1 MILAGNLQGWDGK
14 KLLLLYK
21 RANVS
26 ILYFQIFLRAR
37 SNTVHLQ
44 TNIKYKKTTKTQER
58 KKGRRRKNTA
68 RHTAIANL
76 EYEKTKL
83 KQQAKVDKK
92 DMYSSLQ

>member
-44 TNIKYKKTTKTQER
+44 TNIKYKK
-58 KKGRRRKNTA
+58 KKKNNKNT
-68 RHTAIANL
+68 R
-76 EYEKTKL
+76 EKKRKEEKKHSKAYSDCKL
-83 KQQAKVDKK
+83 RI
-92 DMYSSLQ
+92 